1 MMYFLFWGVV
11 AILPLWGISS
21 YLFGNIDKWENALL
35 DFRLEQ
41 RAQQFTPASDIVVVG
56 FDANT
61 ENLIQLHPELGLS
74 NRTFPR
80 DRLATMIDYLKKE
93 GARAILLDV
102 DLTNSTA
109 EDKILAASIRKAGN
123 VYGNIDLLEN
133 QSLDKYMATQLAL
146 YSNRGTQYLQNAVIF
161 NLYIRPYLHKKALFN
176 HYIMEVPT
184 FWYNSGFLGAD
195 AKHFPPRAS
204 IIRALG
210 EINSTLDTQQ
220 QELFAGYP
228 RYQPAHTTD
237 PYKDMFLLNCVNK
250 EYDTNYPTGSAF
262 LQRLLRE
269 ALWVKTVP
277 QETFPDTSDRLMTY
291 CHIPPINP
299 PLISTFK
306 GLGFSFPHRE
316 DQVVREAPV
325 LIRGYGGRFF
335 TSLGISPVLDLQ
347 GTQNISYAHNKLTF
361 KNKGGKKNF
370 HTNNGFSVLINWR
383 HPRLLAENIA
393 KDIKNTF
400 SPNEQVRLKNE
411 VEGVS
416 PHRSNVMLGGGHYY
430 RNISAIDLLLQAE
443 NRPMP
448 SNSTLYRFPGKPKTG
463 QFSFKNKFVVFGD
476 MVADIQQTPLSPIT
490 YKPEI
495 IATVLDMTLN
505 DTSNVYTVSGAT
517 GTIITALIC
526 LLIFTLIIWVFRN
539 MFIGVVAALF
549 IISLYWGASI
559 VLFNGLSSVLQD
571 NIQALLPQVFKTGLY
586 LPLIGPTIAFIFSL
600 IGSSLCF
607 YFIYDREKRQLANV
621 FSNYVSPQL
630 MQHIVKDPEK
640 ALENLKGTKKE
651 LTVLFTDLKG
661 FTTRFENTDP
671 ELMVYQLNEYFDEMT
686 NVILRHGGTYDK
698 YMGDA
703 IMAFFGSPFDLPNHA
718 ELACAAAME
727 MQTALRYLNAQWQ
740 QVGLQPLEHGIGI
753 ASGDM
758 FVGNFGSKKIK
769 NFTVLGSN
777 VNLGARLESYTREAG
792 VPVIISQ
799 RTKQLADIHIKTRDL
814 GLIQVKG
821 FNEPVHVYGLLHYS
835 KASTPGSTP
844 IDAWTKNK

>member
-1 MMYFLFWGVV
+1 
-11 AILPLWGISS
+11 
-21 YLFGNIDKWENALL
+21 
-35 DFRLEQ
+35 
-41 RAQQFTPASDIVVVG
+41 
-56 FDANT
+56 
-61 ENLIQLHPELGLS
+61 
-74 NRTFPR
+74 
-80 DRLATMIDYLKKE
+80 
-93 GARAILLDV
+93 
-102 DLTNSTA
+102 
-109 EDKILAASIRKAGN
+109 
-123 VYGNIDLLEN
+123 
-133 QSLDKYMATQLAL
+133 
-146 YSNRGTQYLQNAVIF
+146 
-161 NLYIRPYLHKKALFN
+161 
-176 HYIMEVPT
+176 
-184 FWYNSGFLGAD
+184 
-195 AKHFPPRAS
+195 
-204 IIRALG
+204 
-210 EINSTLDTQQ
+210 
-220 QELFAGYP
+220 
-228 RYQPAHTTD
+228 
-237 PYKDMFLLNCVNK
+237 
-250 EYDTNYPTGSAF
+250 
-262 LQRLLRE
+262 
-269 ALWVKTVP
+269 
-277 QETFPDTSDRLMTY
+277 
-291 CHIPPINP
+291 
-299 PLISTFK
+299 
-306 GLGFSFPHRE
+306 
-316 DQVVREAPV
+316 
-325 LIRGYGGRFF
+325 
-335 TSLGISPVLDLQ
+335 
-347 GTQNISYAHNKLTF
+347 
-361 KNKGGKKNF
+361 
-370 HTNNGFSVLINWR
+370 
-383 HPRLLAENIA
+383 
-393 KDIKNTF
+393 
-400 SPNEQVRLKNE
+400 
-411 VEGVS
+411 
-416 PHRSNVMLGGGHYY
+416 
-430 RNISAIDLLLQAE
+430 
-443 NRPMP
+443 
-448 SNSTLYRFPGKPKTG
+448 
-463 QFSFKNKFVVFGD
+463 